1 MDDNVPVR
9 GRPSNG
15 EKEEGGKTSHAKKSA
30 TLFTTKIKRVSR
42 LRIAAAVRS
51 ED

>member
-15 EKEEGGKTSHAKKSA
+15 EKEEGGKTSHAKKKCNIVHNKNQKSIE
-30 TLFTTKIKRVSR
+30 T
-42 LRIAAAVRS
+42 
-51 ED
+51 